1 MTEPPRFR
9 QIRTEAE
16 KLERLRELVPGL
28 RHRADSLGH
37 GIAGR
42 EIQHVAHVIEGI
54 LNDHT
59 IAPVINQAEREPVDA
74 DSL

>member
-9 QIRTEAE
+9 QIRTETE
-16 KLERLRELVPGL
+16 KLERLRELLPGL

-42 EIQHVAHVIEGI
+42 EIQHVANIIDGI
-54 LNDHT
+54 LNDNT
-59 IAPVINQAEREPVDA
+59 IAPVTNQAERQPVEEG
-74 DSL
+74 L